1 MSDPELLAT
10 SLASAAGFDTDV
22 VLGAV
27 VTLGADAALAAG
39 AALDGVLAGVS
50 VLLDDFAVTGFLLF
64 ELAAG
69 AGVLDVDLSDPL
81 LVVADCWGLGVEIPG
96 VEIPG
101 VETPGAI
108 VFDAVALEAFEV
120 EACEVVGLASA
131 ALDADLDASDLD
143 GAFFNA
149 LAAFLTAFTGA
160 PGADA
165 VDFFEAALLEAVLLE
180 VVLLEAAWFK
190 AALLGATLL
199 DEPCML
205 TETLLTEA
213 LLTEALL
220 TEALL
225 TEALLTEAL
234 LTEALLAEALPVEP
248 LLMEALPTCD
258 VALAVLRAMEGAGD
272 LAPAAALDIVCRLA
286 PACGLAFALDAL
298 AADAPAPFEMAVF
311 FSADILGTP
320 VSPRCG
326 DGAKAGRKRRPGRT
340 RP

>member
-1 MSDPELLAT
+1 
-10 SLASAAGFDTDV
+10 
-22 VLGAV
+22 
-27 VTLGADAALAAG
+27 LGADADLAAG
-39 AALDGVLAGVS
+39 AALGGVLPGVS
-50 VLLDDFAVTGFLLF
+50 VLLDDFTVTGFLLF

-69 AGVLDVDLSDPL
+69 AGVLGVDLSDPL
-81 LVVADCWGLGVEIPG
+81 LAVAECFGLGVEL
-96 VEIPG
+96 PG

-120 EACEVVGLASA
+120 EACEVVCLACTALSA
-131 ALDADLDASDLD
+131 GLDASALD

-165 VDFFEAALLEAVLLE
+165 VDFFEAALLEA
-180 VVLLEAAWFK
+180 
-190 AALLGATLL
+190 ALLGATLL

-205 TETLLTEA
+205 TE
-213 LLTEALL
+213 
-220 TEALL
+220 
-225 TEALLTEAL
+225 AL
-234 LTEALLAEALPVEP
+234 LTEALLADALPAEP
-248 LLMEALPTCD
+248 LLMEALPTWD
-258 VALAVLRAMEGAGD
+258 VALAVLRAIEGAGD

-298 AADAPAPFEMAVF
+298 AAEAPAPFELAVF

>member
-1 MSDPELLAT
+1 VSDPELLAT

-81 LVVADCWGLGVEIPG
+81 LAVADCWGLGVEIPG
-96 VEIPG
+96 VEIPGAEIPG

-120 EACEVVGLASA
+120 EACEVVGLAST
-131 ALDADLDASDLD
+131 ALDADLDVSVLD

-165 VDFFEAALLEAVLLE
+165 VDFFGAALLEAVLLEVVLLE

-205 TETLLTEA
+205 TET
-213 LLTEALL
+213 
-220 TEALL
+220 
-225 TEALLTEAL
+225 L

-286 PACGLAFALDAL
+286 PACGLVFALDAL

>member
-1 MSDPELLAT
+1 
-10 SLASAAGFDTDV
+10 
-22 VLGAV
+22 
-27 VTLGADAALAAG
+27 LGADADLAAG
-39 AALDGVLAGVS
+39 AALGGVLPGVS
-50 VLLDDFAVTGFLLF
+50 VLLDDFTVTGFLLF

-69 AGVLDVDLSDPL
+69 AGVLGVDLSDPL
-81 LVVADCWGLGVEIPG
+81 LAVADCFGLGVEL
-96 VEIPG
+96 PG

-120 EACEVVGLASA
+120 EACEVVGLACTALSA
-131 ALDADLDASDLD
+131 GLDASALD

-165 VDFFEAALLEAVLLE
+165 VDFFEAALLEA
-180 VVLLEAAWFK
+180 
-190 AALLGATLL
+190 ALLGATLL
-199 DEPCML
+199 DEPCM
-205 TETLLTEA
+205 
-213 LLTEALL
+213 L

-234 LTEALLAEALPVEP
+234 LTEALLADALPAEP
-248 LLMEALPTCD
+248 LLMEALPTWD
-258 VALAVLRAMEGAGD
+258 VALAVLRAIEGAGD

-298 AADAPAPFEMAVF
+298 AAEAPAPFELAVF

>member
-1 MSDPELLAT
+1 
-10 SLASAAGFDTDV
+10 
-22 VLGAV
+22 
-27 VTLGADAALAAG
+27 LGADADLAAG
-39 AALDGVLAGVS
+39 AALGGVLPGVS
-50 VLLDDFAVTGFLLF
+50 VLLDDFTVTGFLLF

-69 AGVLDVDLSDPL
+69 AGVLGVDLSDPL
-81 LVVADCWGLGVEIPG
+81 LAVADCFGLGVEL
-96 VEIPG
+96 PG

-120 EACEVVGLASA
+120 EACEVVGLACTALSA
-131 ALDADLDASDLD
+131 GLDASALD

-165 VDFFEAALLEAVLLE
+165 VDFFEAALLEA
-180 VVLLEAAWFK
+180 
-190 AALLGATLL
+190 ALLGATLL
-199 DEPCML
+199 DEPCM
-205 TETLLTEA
+205 
-213 LLTEALL
+213 L

-234 LTEALLAEALPVEP
+234 LTEALLADALPAEP
-248 LLMEALPTCD
+248 LLMEALPTWD
-258 VALAVLRAMEGAGD
+258 VALAVLRAIEGAGD

-298 AADAPAPFEMAVF
+298 AAEAPAPFELAVF

-326 DGAKAGRKRRPGRT
+326 DGAKAGRKRRPGRI

>member
-1 MSDPELLAT
+1 
-10 SLASAAGFDTDV
+10 
-22 VLGAV
+22 
-27 VTLGADAALAAG
+27 LGADADLAAG
-39 AALDGVLAGVS
+39 AALGGVLPGVS
-50 VLLDDFAVTGFLLF
+50 VLLDDFTVTGFLLF

-69 AGVLDVDLSDPL
+69 AGVLGVDLSDPL
-81 LVVADCWGLGVEIPG
+81 LAVADCFGLGVEL
-96 VEIPG
+96 PG

-120 EACEVVGLASA
+120 EACEVVGLACTALSA
-131 ALDADLDASDLD
+131 GLDASALD

-165 VDFFEAALLEAVLLE
+165 VDFFEAALLEA
-180 VVLLEAAWFK
+180 
-190 AALLGATLL
+190 
-199 DEPCML
+199 
-205 TETLLTEA
+205 
-213 LLTEALL
+213 
-220 TEALL
+220 
-225 TEALLTEAL
+225 AL
-234 LTEALLAEALPVEP
+234 LTEALLAEALPAEP
-248 LLMEALPTCD
+248 LLMEALPTWD
-258 VALAVLRAMEGAGD
+258 VALAVLRAIEGAGD

-298 AADAPAPFEMAVF
+298 AAEAPAPFELAVF

-326 DGAKAGRKRRPGRT
+326 DGAKAGRKRRPGRI

>member
-10 SLASAAGFDTDV
+10 SLASAAGFDTNV

-81 LVVADCWGLGVEIPG
+81 LAAADCWGLGVEIPG

-101 VETPGAI
+101 AEIPGVETPGTI

-120 EACEVVGLASA
+120 EACEVVGLAST
-131 ALDADLDASDLD
+131 ALDADLDVSVLD

-165 VDFFEAALLEAVLLE
+165 VDFFGAALLEAVLLEVVLLE

-199 DEPCML
+199 DGPCML
-205 TETLLTEA
+205 TETLLKEA
-213 LLTEALL
+213 LLTEALP
-220 TEALL
+220 A
-225 TEALLTEAL
+225 
-234 LTEALLAEALPVEP
+234 EP

>member
-205 TETLLTEA
+205 TE
-213 LLTEALL
+213 
-220 TEALL
+220 
-225 TEALLTEAL
+225 AL